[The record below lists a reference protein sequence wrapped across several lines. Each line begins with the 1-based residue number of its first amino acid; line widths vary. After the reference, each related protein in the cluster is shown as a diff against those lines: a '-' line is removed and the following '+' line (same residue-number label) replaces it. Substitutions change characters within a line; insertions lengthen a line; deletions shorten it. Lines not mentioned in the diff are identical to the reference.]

1 MWDLSI
7 FQSGDTWVALL
18 TLTVMEIVL
27 GIDNI
32 VFISIL
38 SDRLP
43 LAQQPQAR
51 RLGVGLALIL
61 RLALLFTITWIMRLT
76 TPLFAVAGHV
86 FSARS
91 LILGAGGLFLIGKAT
106 HEIFAKIELG
116 AGGDA
121 SAGDRRPGE
130 PATPRRGASLVGVIA
145 QILLLDVV
153 FSLDS
158 VITAV
163 GMAQELLVMAIAV
176 VTAVAVMLVFVNSIS
191 RFINSHPSMKMLA
204 LAFLL
209 LIGVVLVADSLG
221 QAIEKGYIYFA
232 MAFSLAVEL
241 LNLRV
246 RARAGR
252 RRPVDPPAASR
263 APQSIE

>member
-43 LAQQPQAR
+43 PEKQAQAR

-76 TPLFAVAGHV
+76 TPLFSVAGHA

-106 HEIFAKIELG
+106 HEIFAKIEVG
-116 AGGDA
+116 GGDG
-121 SAGDRRPGE
+121 GDGDGGE
-130 PATPRRGASLVGVIA
+130 AVAPKRGASLFSVIA

-191 RFINSHPSMKMLA
+191 TFINRHPSMKMLA

-221 QAIEKGYIYFA
+221 QSIEKGYIYFA

-252 RRPVDPPAASR
+252 
-263 APQSIE
+263 

>member
-7 FQSGDTWVALL
+7 FRSGDAWVALL
-18 TLTVMEIVL
+18 TLSVMEIVL

-43 LAQQPQAR
+43 PEQQPRAR
-51 RLGVGLALIL
+51 RLGIALALIL

-76 TPLFAVAGHV
+76 APLF
-86 FSARS
+86 S
-91 LILGAGGLFLIGKAT
+91 LASQEISGRDLVLGLGGLFLIAKAT
-106 HEIFAKIELG
+106 HEIYAATEVGGQDTAAG
-116 AGGDA
+116 A
-121 SAGDRRPGE
+121 
-130 PATPRRGASLVGVIA
+130 PRRGSSLPMVIA

-163 GMAQELLVMAIAV
+163 GMAQHILIMVIATV
-176 VTAVAVMLVFVNSIS
+176 LAVIVMLLFVNPIS
-191 RFINSHPSMKMLA
+191 TFVSRHPSMKMLA
-204 LAFLL
+204 LAFLM
-209 LIGVVLVADSLG
+209 LIGVVLVADALD
-221 QAIEKGYIYFA
+221 QHIDKGYIYFA

-241 LNLRV
+241 LNLRRRK
-246 RARAGR
+246 RAARE
-252 RRPVDPPAASR
+252 PV
-263 APQSIE
+263 